1 MLAAIT
7 DGGCPIAKGIV
18 CTTDKTVYKQK
29 VEAWLKDAE
38 ATVAESDKLQT
49 AKSEELKRAE
59 EELHAFDLSFNRWQ
73 MKKQLLS
80 QKEKMEANRPEV
92 PTAPKMPTIEK
103 TRTEAEIK
111 ADLDAVRSAKEAAQ
125 LFDEINKLT
134 AQIDALDYL
143 VRNTA
148 NKGAV
153 QTAMMSRYMSV
164 LSETCNAIT
173 RQVRPE
179 TSIELVAEDGVKVF
193 FDNGE
198 GLKPIQSLS
207 TGETTYVSF
216 IMMNM
221 IHQLSGA
228 KILLLDEASVMDAKS
243 FGEILTLCNAF
254 ANEYEYI
261 VVAGVDHDDTL
272 AAAEA
277 AGIKNLLA
285 AE

>member
-111 ADLDAVRSAKEAAQ
+111 ADLDAVRSAKEAA
-125 LFDEINKLT
+125 
-134 AQIDALDYL
+134 
-143 VRNTA
+143 
-148 NKGAV
+148 
-153 QTAMMSRYMSV
+153 
-164 LSETCNAIT
+164 
-173 RQVRPE
+173 
-179 TSIELVAEDGVKVF
+179 
-193 FDNGE
+193 
-198 GLKPIQSLS
+198 
-207 TGETTYVSF
+207 
-216 IMMNM
+216 
-221 IHQLSGA
+221 
-228 KILLLDEASVMDAKS
+228 
-243 FGEILTLCNAF
+243 
-254 ANEYEYI
+254 
-261 VVAGVDHDDTL
+261 
-272 AAAEA
+272 
-277 AGIKNLLA
+277 
-285 AE
+285 